1 MSFLENKTVLITG
14 ATSGIGRAASI
25 AIASRGARIIILARD
40 SDKAGKLLAELPG
53 HDHLFFLCDM
63 MSIGEIKSVSER
75 IKSSVS
81 HIDILINNAGTWFSE
96 RQLTAEG
103 QERTFV
109 VNYLSYLQ
117 LSLQLKELLLKSQH
131 PQIINTASFYHK
143 QTFDINNIQLQHGY
157 SMSKAYALSKLYVIL
172 MTRELGRRWKAD
184 QIVVSCYDPGSVN
197 SNFGSGQGGWIEP
210 LLRWQKRLFGKK
222 PLEGAKTLIHLASSI
237 PALTLT
243 GQYFQDTNVAE
254 PSKHAQNDTH
264 AHQLWD
270 YSLELLR
277 KIDIPPCHPSC
288 FAAAI
293 LIHSLYSHLICRY
306 S

>member
-25 AIASRGARIIILARD
+25 AIASQGARIIILARN
-40 SDKAGKLLAELPG
+40 SEKAAELLAELPG
-53 HDHLFFLCDM
+53 QGHLFFLCDM
-63 MSIGEIKSVSER
+63 MSIAEIRRVTEQVKSAVSR
-75 IKSSVS
+75 L
-81 HIDILINNAGTWFSE
+81 DILINNAGTWFSE

-109 VNYLSYLQ
+109 VNYLAYLQ
-117 LSLQLKELLLKSQH
+117 LSLQLKDLLLKSEH

-143 QTFDINNIQLQHGY
+143 QTFDMNDIQLQDGY

-184 QIVVSCYDPGSVN
+184 QIVVNCFDPGSVN
-197 SNFGSGQGGWIEP
+197 SNFGKGQGGWIEP
-210 LLRWQKRLFGKK
+210 LLRFQKRLFGKT
-222 PLEGAKTLIHLASSI
+222 PLEGAKPLIHLASSI
-237 PALTLT
+237 PDLAIT

-254 PSKHAQNDTH
+254 PSKNAQNDTH
-264 AHQLWD
+264 AGQLWD

-277 KIDIPPCHPSC
+277 KIDITVPPT
-288 FAAAI
+288 
-293 LIHSLYSHLICRY
+293 L
-306 S
+306 